1 MFEAAAIMSTTD
13 TQPSPPER
21 PLDLV
26 HISIH
31 GLIRGENLELG
42 RDPDTGGQCLYV
54 LELAR
59 ALARDPAVKRLTLLT
74 RRVVDSRL
82 SADYARDRE
91 PLADRAEIVRIDA
104 GPRRYLRKEVLWRHL
119 DAFIDGTLAYF
130 RRERRVPD
138 LIHAHYADAGYVGRQ
153 LAAVLDCPFV
163 FTGHSLGRVK
173 RERLREGGAAP
184 EELEQK
190 YNIAARIE
198 AEELS
203 LDAASLVCTSTRQE
217 VDEQYSMYDQYA
229 ADRMRVIPPGVD
241 LDRFDGPADPE
252 TLAAI
257 EATLAP
263 FLRDPAKPAVLTIAR
278 ADERKNLPGLVRAF
292 SGNPWLREHTNLVI
306 IAGNREVLEKLPP
319 GTRRVW
325 SDLLRAIDDGDL
337 YGSVA
342 YPKRHRS
349 REVAGF
355 FRWAAARGGVF
366 VNPAFTEPFG
376 LTLLEAAAAGLPLVA
391 TNDGGPRD
399 ILANCRNG
407 TLVDP
412 LDENAM
418 GEAIREIIADPAR
431 HREFAERGHAG
442 VRRHYSWEAHVKS
455 YLAEVRK
462 IIPAERPVR
471 TSGSRGTL
479 VERGRWIVMDLLPKI
494 EGESAECRQR
504 WRDLFETHPVG
515 FGIATALSFDE
526 AWQVIRRCGMP
537 EPGFVISN
545 LGGEIRYGRSGVPDE
560 RWQHQVAVKWNR
572 EKVVNALAQVAGIRM
587 QGEKFQHRFKISYV
601 VDPVRAPNRAALQRV
616 LREAGVAAKV
626 MIHSR
631 VYVDVVP
638 IRSGKDVALRY
649 LEHRWGI
656 DPSRIYYFG
665 TYGNDVAVV
674 RGRNLAALPLDA
686 DPELTRCSPRPR
698 IYHASEAGLAGF
710 FEGLDHYRFLDGGTP
725 PKPDESLAAEDDPVG
740 QSELLP

>member
-1 MFEAAAIMSTTD
+1 MT
-13 TQPSPPER
+13 PPDRRDEPPR
-21 PLDLV
+21 RGLDLV

-31 GLIRGENLELG
+31 GLIRGHDLELG

-54 LELAR
+54 CELAS
-59 ALARDPAVKRLTLLT
+59 ALAKSPRVKRMTLLT
-74 RRVVDSRL
+74 RKVIDSRV

-91 PLADRAEIVRIDA
+91 PLGDNAELVRIDA

-119 DAFIDGTLAYF
+119 DAFIDGTLAF
-130 RRERRVPD
+130 LRRERRVPD

-153 LAAVLDCPFV
+153 LAAVLDCPFI

-173 RERLREGGAAP
+173 LERLLEGGSTR

-217 VDEQYSMYDQYA
+217 VDEQYSLYDQYA

-241 LDRFDGPADPE
+241 LERFDGPADAALISSIDE
-252 TLAAI
+252 KLAV
-257 EATLAP
+257 
-263 FLRDPAKPAVLTIAR
+263 FLRDASKPPVLTIAR
-278 ADERKNLPGLVRAF
+278 ADERKNLPGLIRAF
-292 SGNPWLREHTNLVI
+292 AGNRWLRDNANLIV
-306 IAGNREVLEKLPP
+306 IAGNRDTLDKLPA

-325 SDLLRAIDDGDL
+325 NDLLRAIDDSDL
-337 YGSVA
+337 YGKVA
-342 YPKRHRS
+342 YPKHHES
-349 REVAGF
+349 NEVAGLY
-355 FRWAAARGGVF
+355 RWAAQRGGLF

-399 ILANCRNG
+399 ILANCQNG
-407 TLVDP
+407 TLVNPLEPAAIGRAMEEILRDP
-412 LDENAM
+412 DK
-418 GEAIREIIADPAR
+418 
-431 HREFAERGHAG
+431 HRELATRGHTE
-442 VRRHYSWEAHVKS
+442 VRRHYAWATHVEH
-455 YLAEVRK
+455 YLDEVAR
-462 IIPAERPVR
+462 ILPAERPTR

-479 VERGRWIVMDLLPKI
+479 VERERWIVMDLLPAI
-494 EGESAECRQR
+494 ESEPEALLQQ
-504 WRDLFETHPVG
+504 WRELFEEHPVG
-515 FGIATALSFDE
+515 LGIATGTSFE
-526 AWQVIRRCGMP
+526 KAWEVIRRCNMP

-545 LGGEIRYGRSGVPDE
+545 LGGDIQYGRKGVPDE
-560 RWQHQVAVKWNR
+560 RWRNQVAAKWDR
-572 EKVVNALAQVAGIRM
+572 STVTQALAGVPGLIM
-587 QGEKFQHRFKISYV
+587 QDESYQHRFKVSYILQK
-601 VDPVRAPNRAALQRV
+601 PKALHRAAIQRL

-631 VYVDVVP
+631 IFVDVVP

-649 LEHRWGI
+649 IEHRWGI

-665 TYGNDVAVV
+665 TYGNDVAAV
-674 RGRNLAALPLDA
+674 RGRNLAAIPLDA
-686 DPELTRCSPRPR
+686 DPELRRIAPRSR
-698 IYHASEAGLAGF
+698 IFPANSRGLAGF
-710 FEGLDHYRFLDGGTP
+710 FEGLDHYDFLAGGTP
-725 PKPDESLAAEDDPVG
+725 PKVDESNAAEDEPIG